1 MKIGLKYAIP
11 FFLFT
16 ATGYILLSSGN
27 SPRSQMVETMSK
39 QSYCLQKATESDS
52 IISLPYAQLHLQ
64 PDNSFFVSS
73 DDEQLSKIKG
83 KWDLCCWGSDYGN
96 YVFEIKG
103 LPEWKQANTDF
114 FVLRNKK
121 KVRLFFKMCN

>member
-1 MKIGLKYAIP
+1 MEVNLKLP
-11 FFLFT
+11 TLFLLFT
-16 ATGYILLSSGN
+16 ATGYILLSSCN

-39 QSYCLQKATESDS
+39 QSYCLEKATESDS
-52 IISLPYAQLHLQ
+52 IITLPYAQLHLQ

-96 YVFEIKG
+96 YVFEING
-103 LPEWKQANTDF
+103 LPKWEQANTDF
-114 FVLRNKK
+114 FVFRNGK